1 MSKWHVKRM
10 VKMVKTT
17 TIVIPVFNMDLITA
31 GKFINTF
38 SENIEMHFH
47 VLDQYF
53 LNKKN
58 INFYVKII

>member
-1 MSKWHVKRM
+1 
-10 VKMVKTT
+10 MVKTT

-38 SENIEMHFH
+38 SENTEMHFH